1 MRTISKSYFPKAW
14 GINLKP
20 LLSLSRLSIIALT
33 FCFSACKKEPGAFNV
48 FPLETGDLTTSQSEV
63 VINSSAPSDEA
74 LKLSWSAPAN
84 SQINY
89 GIIFKSAASIDT
101 VKVTGTSK
109 TFTMGELNNIVVGK
123 LGLEIGKATDVTAV
137 VQAFVPVNGKT
148 ALSNE
153 ITIKITAAPTGAA
166 YSQLWIVG
174 DATPNGW
181 DINNP
186 NEMKVDPTNSFQFKY
201 GAVLNAG
208 EFKIPVAKGNWGAD
222 FFMPATN
229 NPDLT
234 DKTVEFVPGGAPDKK
249 WKITT
254 PGAYKIL
261 LNISA
266 TSFIEIKPFTPYAN
280 LWLVGDATPAGWD
293 IDHPTPMV
301 PTAGNPYEF
310 TYTGELKAGEFKV
323 PTATGNWGTDYFMPV
338 TNDEGITST
347 NAIFVPGGNPDFKWK
362 ISETGSYKVTINQL
376 TESISIQKL

>member
-1 MRTISKSYFPKAW
+1 MISNNSFLKERKANIKS
-14 GINLKP
+14 ILT
-20 LLSLSRLSIIALT
+20 SSRLSILALMV
-33 FCFSACKKEPGAFNV
+33 CFSACKKEPGAFTV
-48 FPLETGDLTTSQSEV
+48 FPLETGELTATQTEV
-63 VINSSAPSDEA
+63 VINSSTPSDEA
-74 LKLSWSAPAN
+74 LKLSWSAAAN
-84 SQINY
+84 SKINY
-89 GIIFKSAASIDT
+89 GIIFKSAASTDT
-101 VKVTGTSK
+101 LKVTGTSK

-123 LGLEIGKATDVTAV
+123 LGLEIGKPTDVTAI
-137 VQAFVPVNGKT
+137 VQAFVPVNGKS

-186 NEMKVDPTNSFQFKY
+186 NEMQPDPTNSFQFKY
-201 GAVLNAG
+201 NAVLNAG

-222 FFMPATN
+222 FFMPVN
-229 NPDLT
+229 NDPDISER
-234 DKTVEFVPGGAPDKK
+234 TVEFVPGGVPDKK

-266 TSFIEIKPFTPYAN
+266 SSFIEIKPFTPYAN

-301 PTAGNPYEF
+301 ATPGNPYEF
-310 TYTGELKAGEFKV
+310 SYTGALNAGEFKV

-347 NAIFVPGGNPDFKWK
+347 NAIFIPGGNPDNKWK
-362 ISETGSYKVTINQL
+362 ITEAGNYKITINQL
-376 TESISIQKL
+376 TERISIQKL